1 MRDPILHGLLG
12 NDVVAFHTE
21 RFARNF
27 LLCIQELLGYS
38 VDWDDLTVRVG
49 ARTVAARWYPISIET
64 EALEELAASDQVA
77 EHREALTHRFLDD
90 GRQLVLRVDRTD
102 PSKNIVRGFRAFDT
116 MLTDHPELKGRVVFF
131 AMLQP
136 SRQDV
141 PQYQDYIA
149 SIGGV
154 VAEVNARHGGN
165 GWEPI
170 HLLMENDFALAVA
183 AYQICDVLVVNALA
197 DGMNLVAKEAVLV
210 NQRDGVLALSRT
222 PAPTRSSARSPYGST
237 RSTSSSRPTRSTRRS
252 RCPRPSG
259 GTASP
264 RPPTSCA
271 ATTS

>member
-1 MRDPILHGLLG
+1 M
-12 NDVVAFHTE
+12 
-21 RFARNF
+21 
-27 LLCIQELLGYS
+27 
-38 VDWDDLTVRVG
+38 
-49 ARTVAARWYPISIET
+49 
-64 EALEELAASDQVA
+64 
-77 EHREALTHRFLDD
+77 
-90 GRQLVLRVDRTD
+90 LRVDRTD

-210 NQRDGVLALSRT
+210 NQRDGVLALSENTGAYQELGSVAVRLYPFDIQQQADAMHEALTMAT
-222 PAPTRSSARSPYGST
+222 PE
-237 RSTSSSRPTRSTRRS
+237 RRD
-252 RCPRPSG
+252 RLH
-259 GTASP
+259 
-264 RPPTSCA
+264 A
-271 ATTS
+271 AADIVRRNDVAKWLDAQVADLMHTLA